1 MTFNYLHDFRHPV
14 GFDGVLFQPT
24 NNMNEQQKF
33 NPGDHVVK
41 VSGYRYPGIVVAA
54 FQNLA
59 GQWRYVVECTVPEV
73 AGMLHIYNGGQLEKR

>member
-1 MTFNYLHDFRHPV
+1 MTFGTPAPALGAFFNQQH
-14 GFDGVLFQPT
+14 
-24 NNMNEQQKF
+24 MSEQQKF

>member
-1 MTFNYLHDFRHPV
+1 MTFGTPAPEPGAFFNQQH
-14 GFDGVLFQPT
+14 
-24 NNMNEQQKF
+24 MSEQQF

-54 FQNLA
+54 FQNMA

>member
-1 MTFNYLHDFRHPV
+1 MTFAPWHLRRGAFFNQQH
-14 GFDGVLFQPT
+14 
-24 NNMNEQQKF
+24 MNEQQF

>member
-1 MTFNYLHDFRHPV
+1 MTFAPWHLRRGAFS
-14 GFDGVLFQPT
+14 T

-54 FQNLA
+54 FQNMA